1 MSVDM
6 YSPKSARLLCW
17 ISKALCTLPIA
28 IVFWGVESS
37 QGWAVEVSTN
47 QQVVPPAQ
55 KTGDSAQVQKPRIT
69 PTIASAPTLNKTRL
83 AHAYSASD
91 LLPIGRI
98 SVIPSEGSIA
108 QTTALAESAP
118 VKNGGSLDKS
128 VTPETPGAPQP
139 AKVSPIRDR
148 KSVV

>member
-28 IVFWGVESS
+28 IAFLGVESS
-37 QGWAVEVSTN
+37 QVWAVEVSTN

-55 KTGDSAQVQKPRIT
+55 KTGDSVQVQKPRIT
-69 PTIASAPTLNKTRL
+69 PTISSAPRL
-83 AHAYSASD
+83 TKAQLAPAHSASD
-91 LLPIGRI
+91 LLPISRI
-98 SVIPSEGSIA
+98 SVIPSEGAIA
-108 QTTALAESAP
+108 QSTAPAESAP

-128 VTPETPGAPQP
+128 VTPETPGAP
-139 AKVSPIRDR
+139 AS
-148 KSVV
+148 